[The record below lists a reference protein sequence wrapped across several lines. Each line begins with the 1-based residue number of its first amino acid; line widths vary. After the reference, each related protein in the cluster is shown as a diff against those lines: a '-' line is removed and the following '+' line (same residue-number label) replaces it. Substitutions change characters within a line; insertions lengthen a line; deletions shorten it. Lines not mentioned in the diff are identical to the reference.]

1 MKKET
6 KYRLLFIFALTVLLG
21 INTSISYMLGWRPA
35 GNVQNAVST
44 EIAYEDLLDYIS
56 RDDIKEL
63 AKENDGYV
71 VINNNKP
78 YFGIIQKEP
87 IITLSDFDDLGRCGS
102 AFMVTSEGML
112 PTGERESIGMVK
124 PSGWNTINTKEQFDG
139 ILLKDNTF
147 YVYNRSHLLAWSI
160 SGLNAEE
167 RNLITGTR
175 QMNLLM
181 TDFEDP
187 VREYTKA
194 GGHVNYRVTPIFEG
208 NNLLATGV
216 LMEAKSVETDDIEYC
231 VFLYNVQQLEN
242 GEYINLDY
250 KTGKL
255 IK

>member
-6 KYRLLFIFALTVLLG
+6 KYRLLFIFVLTVLLG
-21 INTSISYMLGWRPA
+21 VNTSISYMLGWRPA
-35 GNVQNAVST
+35 GNIQNAVST

-56 RDDIKEL
+56 RDDVKEL

-78 YFGIIQKEP
+78 YFDIIQKEP
-87 IITLSDFDDLGRCGS
+87 IITLSDFDNLGRCGS

-139 ILLKDNTF
+139 MLLKDNTF

-181 TDFEDP
+181 TDFEDS

-194 GGHVNYRVTPIFEG
+194 GGHVNYRVTPIFEDD
-208 NNLLATGV
+208 NLLATGV

-242 GEYINLDY
+242 GEYVDLDY